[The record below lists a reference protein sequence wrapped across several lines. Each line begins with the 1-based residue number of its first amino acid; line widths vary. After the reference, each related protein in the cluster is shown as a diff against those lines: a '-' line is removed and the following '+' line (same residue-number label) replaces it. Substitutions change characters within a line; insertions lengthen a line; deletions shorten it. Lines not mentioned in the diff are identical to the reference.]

1 MRKSLLPIASLLFV
15 LAVQPGL
22 AQEVEGGKMRQAAQ
36 MQADSLRAQVD
47 QLQTTL
53 SETAGRVVRLEDE
66 LGRTSARCSAL
77 SREDDALWSSL
88 DSLRRS
94 HAALADTQRSD
105 SESVNSRID
114 STDSRVEAGEASLA
128 DRTAWG
134 MAAVA
139 AIVVAVVALSVI
151 LSRRIRR
158 GTSTIDEVR
167 KAQQALGAAQTRMQE
182 ESVKL
187 DSKLLDIAAR
197 QMEAA
202 APAAGAD
209 IDHSLALK
217 VADEVV
223 RIELNL
229 SRMDQSIRGYKQ
241 LSKAVQRIKD
251 NFAANG
257 YEIVEMLGKPYDE
270 GMKVTANFV
279 PDETL
284 EQGAQVITGITKPQV
299 NYNGRMIQAAQITV
313 SQNI

>member
-1 MRKSLLPIASLLFV
+1 MRKSLLPIASLLLV

-114 STDSRVEAGEASLA
+114 STDSRVEAGEVSLA

-134 MAAVA
+134 MAA
-139 AIVVAVVALSVI
+139 VALSVI

-158 GTSTIDEVR
+158 GTSTIDEVC

-229 SRMDQSIRGYKQ
+229 SRMDPSIRGYKQ
-241 LSKAVQRIKD
+241 LAKAVQRIKD